1 MLVAPKPDN
10 RLQNNTESRHIDKR
24 LTLIASSQRPK
35 KKTQQLEKTFKKMS
49 CRQSLKKNLQT
60 FLPKILKI
68 KGLTQS
74 DNDDIDNSVDQ
85 VATTLLLT
93 DGDGPAAAAPTSA
106 GASTLLLSSSKLI
119 LVLLCSLAF
128 IIIQRIQ
135 Q

>member
-1 MLVAPKPDN
+1 LHPPKD
-10 RLQNNTESRHIDKR
+10 
-24 LTLIASSQRPK
+24 K

-49 CRQSLKKNLQT
+49 CRQNLKKKNLQT
-60 FLPKILKI
+60 FLPEILKI